1 MEIGCGENRD
11 NCRHRRILVLQ
22 AATAMNQKGERIHTP
37 KSCRGGSDQ
46 RPHAIGKHVKSQSST
61 FVSLTRSHLYLGE
74 VSRHTGNPQQTR
86 GMVQCAGQFL
96 RGQRS
101 LPLKM
106 EQNARVNRASPGFHH
121 QALQRSEDGSSGD
134 AKPTAHGGCRAAT
147 SQLKSAPSALSAS
160 ISQLRPSTNAFPS
173 NGPSENAQQMRA
185 SRRMRTRDGDSS
197 PGKRIVPRRNKKTWK
212 IQ

>member
-1 MEIGCGENRD
+1 MD
-11 NCRHRRILVLQ
+11 
-22 AATAMNQKGERIHTP
+22 QKGERIHTS

-106 EQNARVNRASPGFHH
+106 EQNARVIRASPGFHH
-121 QALQRSEDGSSGD
+121 QAPHPRD
-134 AKPTAHGGCRAAT
+134 AEPTAHGSCRAAT

-160 ISQLRPSTNAFPS
+160 ISELRPSTNAFPG

-185 SRRMRTRDGDSS
+185 NRRMRTRNGDSS
-197 PGKRIVPRRNKKTWK
+197 PGKRIVPQGNKKTWK